1 MEVKEFENLM
11 KKKISS
17 IINSI
22 LEDNKILPIDVKKGE
37 RVGDAISKF
46 LENKFV
52 EYTKSDLNL
61 TKSASSPVGKTK
73 NPWDAKTN
81 FKIDSHDELI
91 WIDFKAVNIENDNS
105 NPDSGTPNKIF
116 ELIEKENS
124 FYLLYVV
131 VYYEGLGVDKGLK
144 FTEYDGHKV
153 KCVFLKDV
161 EKNMHITPAN
171 QIQFNV
177 FANSVYRTREEF
189 IDFLNGKLVESNQR
203 KLDDSLQKLEL
214 IKNGK
219 YKVPKTINSNQE
231 ISFQHLK
238 EINIIQEAKIK
249 NIK

>member
-1 MEVKEFENLM
+1 MEIKEFEELI
-11 KKKISS
+11 KEKVSE
-17 IINSI
+17 IINNVF
-22 LEDNKILPIDVKKGE
+22 EDFKVLPIDVKKGE

-52 EYTKSDLNL
+52 EYTKADLNL
-61 TKSASSPVGKTK
+61 TKSEASPVGKTK
-73 NPWDAKTN
+73 NPWDVKTN
-81 FKIDSHDELI
+81 FKISEHDELI

-131 VYYEGLGVDKGLK
+131 VYYEGLGIDKGLK
-144 FTEYDGHKV
+144 FVESDGQKV

-203 KLDDSLQKLEL
+203 RLNDSLQKLEL

-219 YKVPKTINSNQE
+219 YKVPKTISPNQE

-238 EINIIQEAKIK
+238 ELNIIQETKIK

>member
-1 MEVKEFENLM
+1 MEVKEFEDLM
-11 KKKISS
+11 KDKISS
-17 IINSI
+17 IINNI

-61 TKSASSPVGKTK
+61 IKSASSPVGKTK
-73 NPWDAKTN
+73 NPWDVRTT
-81 FKIDSHDELI
+81 FKLNSHDELI
-91 WIDFKAVNIENDNS
+91 WVDFKAVNIENDNS

-131 VYYEGLGVDKGLK
+131 VYYEGLGIDKGLK
-144 FTEYDGHKV
+144 FTEYDGQKV

-177 FANSVYRTREEF
+177 FAKSVYRTREEF

-219 YKVPKTINSNQE
+219 YKVPKTINPNQE

-238 EINIIQEAKIK
+238 EINLIQEGKIK